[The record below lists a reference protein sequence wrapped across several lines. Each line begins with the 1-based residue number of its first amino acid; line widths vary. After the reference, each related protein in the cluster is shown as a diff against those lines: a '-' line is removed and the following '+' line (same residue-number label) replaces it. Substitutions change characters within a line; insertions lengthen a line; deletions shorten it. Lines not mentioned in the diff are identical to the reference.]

1 MKYSY
6 FCIMNFEL
14 EKNWRE
20 TVEKVSEHFGEILDM
35 QSILFMIGVQE
46 LNKGFQKLSKD
57 RKVDVMHIAVCS
69 VLEPAGYYE
78 FLGRDE
84 DGWPHYENIK
94 KIPHLNEM
102 EQDSMMK
109 EAIIEYFHQNLLDNN
124 SLF

>member
-1 MKYSY
+1 
-6 FCIMNFEL
+6 MNFEL

-20 TVEKVSEHFGEILDM
+20 TVGKVSEHFGEILDM

-94 KIPHLNEM
+94 KMPHLNDM
-102 EQDSMMK
+102 EQDTMMK
-109 EAIIEYFHQNLLDNN
+109 EAIIEYFYQK
-124 SLF
+124 F

>member
-1 MKYSY
+1 
-6 FCIMNFEL
+6 
-14 EKNWRE
+14 
-20 TVEKVSEHFGEILDM
+20 
-35 QSILFMIGVQE
+35 MIGVQE

-94 KIPHLNEM
+94 KMPHLNDM

-109 EAIIEYFHQNLLDNN
+109 EAIIEYFNQK
-124 SLF
+124 F

>member
-1 MKYSY
+1 LSWKKSG
-6 FCIMNFEL
+6 
-14 EKNWRE
+14 EKQLKKFQN
-20 TVEKVSEHFGEILDM
+20 ILA
-35 QSILFMIGVQE
+35 
-46 LNKGFQKLSKD
+46 KD

-94 KIPHLNEM
+94 KMPHLNDM

-109 EAIIEYFHQNLLDNN
+109 EAIIEYFNQK
-124 SLF
+124 F